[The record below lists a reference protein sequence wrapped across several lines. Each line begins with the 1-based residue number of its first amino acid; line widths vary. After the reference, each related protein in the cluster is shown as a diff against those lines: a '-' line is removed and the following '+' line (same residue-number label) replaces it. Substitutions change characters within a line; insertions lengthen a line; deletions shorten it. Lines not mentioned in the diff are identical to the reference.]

1 MVKAGAFD
9 EIDKN
14 RKKLFNSIPKII
26 QVIKNKHEDKLG
38 NQSSLFD
45 KIQNS
50 ENETFEFESD
60 DKWSKNEL
68 LAEEFTSLGFYISDH
83 PLNDYKEFFS
93 ELKIKPFKEF
103 KNQNEKEGLIA
114 GTIMSIQE
122 KKSLKGKPFA
132 IVKFSDNTS
141 EYELFLFSELLIN
154 NREKLK
160 ESNSFILTVSKDNVI
175 NNNAQPRV
183 NVRKILDLSEMV
195 NTSYKNVS
203 IELEDNYNLSEL
215 ENSLRERGKTQI
227 SIIIPNKDKR
237 YEFKLENN
245 RKFDL
250 SIFKAIKNKEYVK
263 KISF

>member
-1 MVKAGAFD
+1 VWFFSSVTTAERASAGVPARYMIAPFILFVMMLSYLIIKFLKIDNKKISFPRLLKSGKVFLILGLLTFFPVAFY
-9 EIDKN
+9 N
-14 RKKLFNSIPKII
+14 ANPI
-26 QVIKNKHEDKLG
+26 QAALDN
-38 NQSSLFD
+38 
-45 KIQNS
+45 
-50 ENETFEFESD
+50 
-60 DKWSKNEL
+60 
-68 LAEEFTSLGFYISDH
+68 
-83 PLNDYKEFFS
+83 KEFFS

>member
-1 MVKAGAFD
+1 MKAPSCIRIPG
-9 EIDKN
+9 
-14 RKKLFNSIPKII
+14 RKAPPARLHCQPR
-26 QVIKNKHEDKLG
+26 LG

-132 IVKFSDNTS
+132 IVKFN
-141 EYELFLFSELLIN
+141 I
-154 NREKLK
+154 
-160 ESNSFILTVSKDNVI
+160 
-175 NNNAQPRV
+175 
-183 NVRKILDLSEMV
+183 
-195 NTSYKNVS
+195 
-203 IELEDNYNLSEL
+203 
-215 ENSLRERGKTQI
+215 
-227 SIIIPNKDKR
+227 
-237 YEFKLENN
+237 
-245 RKFDL
+245 
-250 SIFKAIKNKEYVK
+250 
-263 KISF
+263 

>member
-1 MVKAGAFD
+1 M
-9 EIDKN
+9 
-14 RKKLFNSIPKII
+14 
-26 QVIKNKHEDKLG
+26 
-38 NQSSLFD
+38 
-45 KIQNS
+45 
-50 ENETFEFESD
+50 
-60 DKWSKNEL
+60 
-68 LAEEFTSLGFYISDH
+68 
-83 PLNDYKEFFS
+83 
-93 ELKIKPFKEF
+93 
-103 KNQNEKEGLIA
+103 
-114 GTIMSIQE
+114 
-122 KKSLKGKPFA
+122 
-132 IVKFSDNTS
+132 
-141 EYELFLFSELLIN
+141 
-154 NREKLK
+154 
-160 ESNSFILTVSKDNVI
+160 TVSKDNVI